1 MDSAYVLAST
11 GGLLIG
17 LSAIFLMYFNGRIL
31 GVSGIASN
39 LVSSTSSNKM
49 CSIAFVVGILLS
61 AAVVKQIN
69 PAWVPGALDINLPL
83 LFIAGFFVGA
93 GTRLGNGC
101 TSGHGVCGIA
111 RLSKR
116 SLSATMT
123 FMLIAI
129 CTVYIINIFSG
140 ALA

>member
-1 MDSAYVLAST
+1 MNSAYVLASI
-11 GGLLIG
+11 GGGLIG
-17 LSAIFLMYFNGRIL
+17 LSAILLMYFNGKVL

-39 LVSSTSSNKM
+39 LVSSTPSNKM
-49 CSIAFVVGILLS
+49 CSAAFVLGILLS
-61 AAVVKQIN
+61 AALVKQIN
-69 PAWVPGALDINLPL
+69 PAWVPGALDIGLPL
-83 LFIAGFFVGA
+83 LFTAGIFVGV

-123 FMLIAI
+123 FMVVAI
-129 CTVYIINIFSG
+129 FTVYVINTFSG
-140 ALA
+140 ALS